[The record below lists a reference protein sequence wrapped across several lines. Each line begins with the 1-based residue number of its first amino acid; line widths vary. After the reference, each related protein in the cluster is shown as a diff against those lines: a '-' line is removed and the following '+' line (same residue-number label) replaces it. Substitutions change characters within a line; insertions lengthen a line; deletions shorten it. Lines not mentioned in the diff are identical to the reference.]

1 MPATPAPD
9 SRPAACA
16 GGNSGGAIPKNERRL
31 AAAFLLA
38 ALALRGFYIFR
49 YRYDSDEPQHLHTT
63 WGWTQGLLQ
72 YRDFFD
78 NHTPLFHLLFSPLVA
93 ALGERADILDFMRF
107 AIVPL
112 WFVCLWCVWKI
123 GRTLFSPRAGL
134 WAAVFL
140 ALLPWWFFPALEYRT
155 DNLWTPLWLAAL
167 TVLVTGRMSCWRG
180 FAGGVLLGLCF
191 CASMKTTVLFGAS
204 AIAALAAPQL
214 VARGFSR
221 REMGR
226 TLRAAWPVVVG
237 ALLAP
242 AALGAFFAAQ
252 GAWGEFYYGVIQ
264 HNILPGVDAKNHPA
278 WLRLIFPLA
287 LPFLGFAAVLIARR
301 VPERALAER
310 RVFVF
315 LVAGLYYAAL
325 YSFWTLLT
333 RQDFLPFYPLVAI
346 LAMPLLA
353 RFAEAR
359 GRAWCVL
366 CAVGLAG
373 IGCILGGRPPWIN
386 GTVRE
391 REILRDTLR
400 LTRRGEFVMD
410 FKGECVFRER
420 AFFFVT
426 EPLTFVRLR
435 RGTIADTVAADIVAK
450 KVLVTLNQDRWFP
463 KDGAAFIA
471 GNFLPVGHLRVAG
484 KVLAKDPVEA
494 GAPIPF
500 QVAVPA
506 PYALWAGGQPVTGT
520 LDGTPYTGPRELA
533 AGPHEFRPAEDHA
546 RLAILWQR
554 ALDAGFTPEVDKP
567 EWEYFR

>member
-1 MPATPAPD
+1 MPPFSAPALRTSESAD
-9 SRPAACA
+9 
-16 GGNSGGAIPKNERRL
+16 GNRGEGPRGERLL
-31 AAAFLLA
+31 AFALLAA
-38 ALALRGFYIFR
+38 ALALRCFYIFR

-112 WFVCLWCVWKI
+112 WAVCLWCVWKI

-134 WAAVFL
+134 WAAVFI

-155 DNLWTPLWLAAL
+155 DNLWTPLWLGAL

-191 CASMKTTVLFGAS
+191 CASMKTTVLFAAS
-204 AIAALAAPQL
+204 ALAALAAPQL
-214 VARGFSR
+214 VARGFSL
-221 REMGR
+221 REIGR
-226 TLRAAWPVVVG
+226 SLRAAGPVVAG

-242 AALGAFFAAQ
+242 AALCAFFAAQ
-252 GAWGEFYYGVIQ
+252 GAWGEFYYGVIG

-287 LPFLGFAAVLIARR
+287 LPFLGCAALRIARW

-346 LAMPLLA
+346 LAAPLLA
-353 RFAEAR
+353 WLAETR
-359 GRAWCVL
+359 GRPLW
-366 CAVGLAG
+366 GLACVG
-373 IGCILGGRPPWIN
+373 VIEIALILGGRPPWID

-400 LTRRGEFVMD
+400 LTRPGEFVMD
-410 FKGECVFRER
+410 FKGECVFRQR
-420 AFFFVT
+420 AFRFVT

-435 RGTIADTVAADIVAK
+435 RGIIADTVAADMLDK
-450 KVLVTLNQDRWFP
+450 KVMVALNQNRWFP
-463 KDGAAFIA
+463 KDGTAFMTE
-471 GNFLPVGHLRVAG
+471 NFLPIGHLRVAG
-484 KVLAKDPVEA
+484 KVIAKEPVGA
-494 GAPIPF
+494 GAPVPF

-506 PYALWAGGQPVTGT
+506 SYALWAGGQPVTGT

-533 AGPHEFRPAEDHA
+533 AGPHEFRPAENHP
-546 RLAILWQR
+546 RLAIIWQR
-554 ALDAGFTPEVDKP
+554 ALDAGFIPGVDEPK
-567 EWEYFR
+567 WEYFR